1 MRLER
6 RDLNTVI
13 DRAEIYTRLLE
24 IKLPSQRRPP
34 WLIAKQWCSSI
45 APQSLC
51 QLIGTDDFDG
61 TTPAAVEAA
70 AVSTQY
76 SSLILTRPSW
86 CLLPPV
92 SLAEDKI

>member
-61 TTPAAVEAA
+61 TTPAVEAA